1 MNVNFKEAL
10 IHAFPEM
17 ILYKDEPLKKYTYT
31 ETGGPADI
39 LAFPNTS
46 AQVKALVDYC
56 RNEDIPWIVLGN
68 ASNLIV
74 RDRGIRGV
82 VIMLLEMKQI
92 KLEGETII
100 VESGAR
106 LIEVSQVARDA
117 SLTGFEFACGIPGSV
132 GGAVFMNAGAYGG
145 EIKDIFVS
153 AEVLLPSG
161 EIITMDQDSM
171 AFRYRHSQ
179 IQELGGIVLSSRFA
193 LKKGNPLEIKAKMR
207 ELTELREAK
216 QPLEYPSCG
225 SVFKRPV
232 GYYTGKLIQDAGLQG
247 YRIGGAEISRKH
259 AGFIVNVDKA
269 TATDY
274 TDMIEF
280 IQERI
285 WDLNQVR
292 LEPEV
297 RIIGENPKA

>member
-1 MNVNFKEAL
+1 MNVNFKETL

-92 KLEGETII
+92 KLEGETMI

-161 EIITMDQDSM
+161 EIITMNQDSM

-193 LKKGNPLEIKAKMR
+193 LRKGNPLEIKAKMR

-225 SVFKRPV
+225 SVFKRPE
-232 GYYTGKLIQDAGLQG
+232 GHFTGKLVQDAGLQG
-247 YRIGGAEISRKH
+247 YTLGGAQISMKH
-259 AGFIVNVDKA
+259 AGFIVNINQA

-274 TDMIEF
+274 
-280 IQERI
+280 IQLIAHILAVIKEKFA
-285 WDLNQVR
+285 VT

-297 RIIGENPKA
+297 RIIGEE

>member
-1 MNVNFKEAL
+1 
-10 IHAFPEM
+10 M

-225 SVFKRPV
+225 SVFKRPE
-232 GYYTGKLIQDAGLQG
+232 GHFTGKLVQDAGLQG
-247 YRIGGAEISRKH
+247 YTLGGAQISMKH
-259 AGFIVNVDKA
+259 AGFIVNINQA

-274 TDMIEF
+274 
-280 IQERI
+280 IQLIAHIQTVIKEKFA
-285 WDLNQVR
+285 VT

-297 RIIGENPKA
+297 RIIGEE